1 MFKGKTVLTA
11 VDIGTSKIR
20 VAIAETN
27 DKDETIDLL
36 GFAEKSSDGGVIK
49 GEISD
54 INRVTSILNE
64 VCKEAEER
72 ANTPINSDT
81 LYVGITGSHIAS
93 RDSSGTVLINSA
105 DRKITYQHL
114 DEALRNAKSLLL
126 PPDSI
131 LINSVD
137 GYSYLDGTHKETQV
151 VGHTA
156 SKLESHTHIIY
167 GSKNRVENFQ
177 SIVKEQGFESV
188 HTVFNGLASALAVT
202 TSDDF
207 IHGTITVNI
216 GAGIT
221 EYIVFNDYIIK
232 DLGILTLGCDH
243 IANDLS
249 LGLDI
254 HINKARDI
262 ITNNLHT
269 KRMAEG
275 HSTVDIQS
283 AFSLRKIP
291 IASIEKIIDLR
302 VREIFDV
309 INNKI
314 KAKKLHKLL
323 RNGVVLCGGIANLNY
338 AQVTARSIFEIPTR
352 NGSPL
357 DFGGSDDILKNP
369 GNITALGTLRYAK
382 EDVKIRQAQGSGN
395 FATKLDYGLSSMLRK
410 TWRAFKK

>member
-20 VAIAETN
+20 VAIAETS
-27 DKDETIDLL
+27 DKEETIDLL

-64 VCKEAEER
+64 VCKEAEDR
-72 ANTPINSDT
+72 ADTPINSDT

-105 DRKITYQHL
+105 DKKITYQHL

-126 PPDSI
+126 SPDSI

-137 GYSYLDGTHKETQV
+137 GYSFLDGAHKETQP

-167 GSKNRVENFQ
+167 GNKNRVENFQ

-188 HTVFNGLASALAVT
+188 YPVFNGLASALAVT

-207 IHGTITVNI
+207 IHGTITLNI

-221 EYIVFNDYIIK
+221 EYIVFNDYVIK
-232 DLGILTLGCDH
+232 DLGVLTLGCDH

-262 ITNNLHT
+262 IINNIHT

-275 HSTVDIQS
+275 HSTVDIPS
-283 AFSLRKIP
+283 AFKTRKIP

-302 VREIFDV
+302 VREIFEV
-309 INNKI
+309 INSRI

-323 RNGVVLCGGIANLNY
+323 RNGVVLCGGIAHLNY
-338 AQVTARSIFEIPTR
+338 AQVLARSIFEIPAR

-369 GNITALGTLRYAK
+369 GNITALGVLRYAK
-382 EDVKIRQAQGSGN
+382 EDVKIREAQGLGN
-395 FATKLDYGLSSMLRK
+395 FATKLDYGLNSMLRK

>member
-1 MFKGKTVLTA
+1 MFKGRTVLTA

-20 VAIAETN
+20 VAIAETT
-27 DKDETIDLL
+27 DKDETINVL

-54 INRVTSILNE
+54 VNRVTSILNE
-64 VCKEAEER
+64 VCKEAEDR

-114 DEALRNAKSLLL
+114 EEALRNAKSLLL

-131 LINSVD
+131 LINTVD

-167 GSKNRVENFQ
+167 GNKNRVENFQ
-177 SIVKEQGFESV
+177 SIVKEQGFENV
-188 HTVFNGLASALAVT
+188 YTVFNGLASALAVT

-207 IHGTITVNI
+207 IHGTITLNI

-232 DLGILTLGCDH
+232 DMGVLTLGCDH
-243 IANDLS
+243 IANDLA

-254 HINKARDI
+254 PINKARDI

-269 KRMAEG
+269 KRMTEG
-275 HSTVDIQS
+275 HSTVDIPS
-283 AFSLRKIP
+283 AFGTRKIP

-302 VREIFDV
+302 LREIFEV
-309 INNKI
+309 INSKI
-314 KAKKLHKLL
+314 KAKRLHKLL
-323 RNGVVLCGGIANLNY
+323 KNGVVLCGGIAHLNY
-338 AQVTARSIFEIPTR
+338 AQVTARSIFELPAR
-352 NGSPL
+352 NGSVL
-357 DFGGSDDILKNP
+357 DFAGSDDILKNP
-369 GNITALGTLRYAK
+369 GNITALGILRYCK
-382 EDVKIRQAQGSGN
+382 EDVKLREAQGSGN
-395 FATKLDYGLSSMLRK
+395 FATKLDYGLTAMLRK
-410 TWRAFKK
+410 TWRVFKK

>member
-1 MFKGKTVLTA
+1 MFRGKTVLTA

-20 VAIAETN
+20 VAIAETS
-27 DKDETIDLL
+27 DKEETIALL

-64 VCKEAEER
+64 VCKEAEDR

-114 DEALRNAKSLLL
+114 DEALKNAKSLLL

-167 GSKNRVENFQ
+167 GNKNRVENFQ

-188 HTVFNGLASALAVT
+188 YTVFNGLASALAVT

-207 IHGTITVNI
+207 IHGTITLNI
-216 GAGIT
+216 GTGIT

-232 DLGILTLGCDH
+232 DLGVLTLGCDH

-262 ITNNLHT
+262 ISNNLHT

-302 VREIFDV
+302 IREIFEV
-309 INNKI
+309 INSRI

-338 AQVTARSIFEIPTR
+338 AQVTARSIFEIPAR

-357 DFGGSDDILKNP
+357 DFAGADDILKNP
-369 GNITALGTLRYAK
+369 GNITALGILRYAK

>member
-20 VAIAETN
+20 VAIGETS
-27 DKDETIDLL
+27 DKEENIDML

-54 INRVTSILNE
+54 INRVTSILHE
-64 VCKEAEER
+64 VCKEAEDR
-72 ANTPINSDT
+72 ANTPINTDT
-81 LYVGITGSHIAS
+81 LYVGVTGSHIAS

-105 DRKITYQHL
+105 DKKITYQHL

-137 GYSYLDGTHKETQV
+137 GYSFLDGTHKETQP

-167 GSKNRVENFQ
+167 GNKNRVENFQ
-177 SIVKEQGFESV
+177 SIVKEQGFESAFP
-188 HTVFNGLASALAVT
+188 VFNGLASVLAVT
-202 TSDDF
+202 TTDDF
-207 IHGTITVNI
+207 IYGTMTINI

-221 EYIVFNDYIIK
+221 EYIVFNDYVIK
-232 DLGILTLGCDH
+232 DLGVLTLGCDH

-262 ITNNLHT
+262 ISSNLHA
-269 KRMAEG
+269 KRLAEG
-275 HSTVDIQS
+275 HSTVDIPS
-283 AFSLRKIP
+283 AFGTRKIP

-302 VREIFDV
+302 VREIFEV
-309 INNKI
+309 INSKL
-314 KAKKLHKLL
+314 KAKRLHKLL
-323 RNGVVLCGGIANLNY
+323 RNGVVLCGGIAGINY
-338 AQVTARSIFEIPTR
+338 SQVIARSIFEIPVRT
-352 NGSPL
+352 GSPL

-369 GNITALGTLRYAK
+369 GNITVFGILRYAK
-382 EDVKIRQAQGSGN
+382 EDVKIRGAQGSGN
-395 FATKLDYGLSSMLRK
+395 FATKLDHSLSSMVRK